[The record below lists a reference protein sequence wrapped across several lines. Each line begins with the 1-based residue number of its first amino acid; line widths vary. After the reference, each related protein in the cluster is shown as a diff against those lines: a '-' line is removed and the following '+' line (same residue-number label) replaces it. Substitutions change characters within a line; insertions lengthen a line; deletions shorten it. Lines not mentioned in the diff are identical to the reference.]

1 MKMAYKLLDGTK
13 MLRSLRVSGCRI
25 IKWLPAAF
33 SIRAAA
39 GKRTGFVIVQSLRN
53 PLRGAIMLI
62 VKSALQDKKKKKI
75 GIRLI
80 LLINK

>member
-39 GKRTGFVIVQSLRN
+39 GKRTGFVIVQSLARSDN
-53 PLRGAIMLI
+53 VDCQKRFAGYGEEKNWYTVDI
-62 VKSALQDKKKKKI
+62 
-75 GIRLI
+75 
-80 LLINK
+80 IN

>member
-39 GKRTGFVIVQSLRN
+39 GKRTGFVIVQIPPESIARSDN
-53 PLRGAIMLI
+53 VDCQKRFAGYGEEKNWYTVDI
-62 VKSALQDKKKKKI
+62 
-75 GIRLI
+75 
-80 LLINK
+80 IN